1 MKLSDLSDEQWFLRL
16 SGKRNAKAAHIDAM
30 WRYYRGTQPLYYL
43 ARILADQD
51 DRFPALTINWCRKYL
66 RSIDGRSI
74 LEGFGYVGE
83 DSLDDQMQTIMLR
96 NEMDLSQSP
105 NNIATLAT
113 GESYAMIGP
122 SDEGALITFETPES
136 MAVEMDPRTRRPIA
150 AVKFWRSDEPLGPT
164 DAGFDDQAI
173 LLLPNSDGSGSRLV
187 TFEYGRPVGEVKQ
200 QKWMTGPAKLQAS
213 PTIPVVPFFNN
224 EWNGRGESQMLDLIP
239 LVDAA
244 NIVATSMMASV
255 LHHAMPRMLALNV
268 AESLF
273 MNEDGSINRE
283 AVKSATGA
291 LWIVP
296 AETDEGGNV
305 PDNAPVPDVKQLPA
319 SDLRNF
325 HDTLSNLA
333 RIGSGLCDLT
343 PSDFGFGV
351 SDNPPSAE
359 SINESKRE
367 RLLGIERFNRQQGSR
382 LEQVMRIALA
392 VEGVDPGKKLIR
404 SEHRNPGTPTK
415 QSMADAAV
423 KTYSQGISDL
433 YQARVDYG
441 YTATQIA
448 AMEKREKAAGSDP
461 ALSGA
466 VDELKAAR
474 DAAIEARNAAVNGA
488 SGATPSGS

>member
-1 MKLSDLSDEQWFLRL
+1 MKLSDLSDEQWFQRL
-16 SGKRNAKAAHIDAM
+16 SGRRNGKARQIADM
-30 WRYYRGTQPLYYL
+30 WNYYRGTQPLYYV
-43 ARILADQD
+43 ARILSEQD
-51 DRFPALTINWCRKYL
+51 ERFPALTINWCRKYV
-66 RSIDGRSI
+66 RSIDGRSL
-74 LEGFGYVGE
+74 LEGFGYVGQ
-83 DSLDDQMQTIMLR
+83 DSLDDDMQQIMLR
-96 NEMDLSQSP
+96 NELDLNQSS

-122 SDEGALITFETPES
+122 ADDGSALITIESPES
-136 MAVEMDPRTRRPIA
+136 MAVEVDPRTRRPIG
-150 AVKFWRSDEPLGPT
+150 AVKFWRSDALGGNT
-164 DAGFDDQAI
+164 VEDQAV
-173 LLLPNSDGSGSRLV
+173 LLLPNSDGSGSRLIE
-187 TFEYGRPVGEVKQ
+187 FEYGKPVGEKKQ
-200 QKWMTGPAKLQAS
+200 QEWMAGPAKLQSS

-224 EWNGRGESQMLDLIP
+224 ETQGCGESQMLDLIP

-273 MNEDGSINRE
+273 MNEDGTVNRE

-296 AETDEGGNV
+296 AETDEEGNV
-305 PDNAPVPDVKQLPA
+305 PEHAPEADVKQLPA

-333 RIGSGLCDLT
+333 RIGAGLCDLT

-382 LEQVMRIALA
+382 YEQVMRIALA
-392 VEGVDPGKKLIR
+392 VEGKDPGKKLIR
-404 SEHRNPGTPTK
+404 SEFRNPATPTK

-423 KTYSQGISDL
+423 KTYGAGISDL
-433 YQARVDYG
+433 HQARIDYG
-441 YTATQIA
+441 YTATQIQSMEERERSA
-448 AMEKREKAAGSDP
+448 ASDP
-461 ALSGA
+461 ALASA
-466 VDELKAAR
+466 VDELRAIRERATGVTSDPAR
-474 DAAIEARNAAVNGA
+474 GA
-488 SGATPSGS
+488 

>member
-1 MKLSDLSDEQWFLRL
+1 VKLSDLTDEQWFQRL
-16 SGKRNAKAAHIDAM
+16 SGRRNAKAAYIAKM
-30 WRYYRGTQPLYYL
+30 WNYYNGTQPLYYI

-51 DRFPALTINWCRKYL
+51 DRFPALTINWCRKYV
-66 RSIDGRSI
+66 RSIDGRSL

-83 DSLDDQMQTIMLR
+83 DSLDDTMQEIMLR
-96 NEMDLSQSP
+96 NELDLAQSP
-105 NNIATLAT
+105 NNIATLVT

-122 SDEGALITFETPES
+122 SDEGALITIETPDS
-136 MAVEMDPRTRRPIA
+136 MAVEVDPRYRRPIG
-150 AVKFWRSDEPLGPT
+150 AVKFWRSDESSGV
-164 DAGFDDQAI
+164 DDQAV
-173 LLLPNSDGSGSRLV
+173 LLLPNSDGSGSRLIE
-187 TFEYGRPVGEVKQ
+187 FEHGKPVGERKQ
-200 QKWMTGPAKLQAS
+200 QKWMAGPSKLQSS
-213 PTIPVVPFFNN
+213 PTIPVVPFYNN
-224 EWNGRGESQMLDLIP
+224 ERQGYGESQLVDLLP

-273 MNEDGSINRE
+273 MNEDGSVNRE
-283 AVKSATGA
+283 AIKSATGA

-296 AETDEGGNV
+296 AETDEDGNV
-305 PDNAPVPDVKQLPA
+305 PDNAPEPDVKQLPA

-333 RIGSGLCDLT
+333 RIGAGLCDLT
-343 PSDFGFGV
+343 PSDFGFGI

-382 LEQVMRIALA
+382 YERVMRIGLA
-392 VEGVDPGKKLIR
+392 VEGHDPGKKMIR
-404 SEHRNPGTPTK
+404 SEFRNPGTPTK

-423 KTYSQGISDL
+423 KTFSQGITDL

-448 AMEKREKAAGSDP
+448 AMEKREAA
-461 ALSGA
+461 
-466 VDELKAAR
+466 E
-474 DAAIEARNAAVNGA
+474 GA
-488 SGATPSGS
+488 SIERLMRGNDAPTVGG

>member
-16 SGKRNAKAAHIDAM
+16 TGRRNAKLKHISDM
-30 WRYYRGTQPLYYL
+30 WSYYRGTQPLYYV
-43 ARILADQD
+43 ARILSEQD
-51 DRFPALTINWCRKYL
+51 ERFPALTINWCRKYV
-66 RSIDGRSI
+66 RSIDGRSL
-74 LEGFGYVGE
+74 LEGFGYVGQ
-83 DSLDDQMQTIMLR
+83 DSLDETMQSIMLR
-96 NEMDLSQSP
+96 NELDLNQSP
-105 NNIATLAT
+105 NNIATLVT
-113 GESYAMIGP
+113 GESYTMIGP
-122 SDEGALITFETPES
+122 SDQGALITIESPAS
-136 MAVEMDPRTRRPIA
+136 MAIEIDPRTRRPIG
-150 AVKFWRSDEPLGPT
+150 AVKFWPSDWLGAQPVE
-164 DAGFDDQAI
+164 DQAI
-173 LLLPNSDGSGSRLV
+173 LLLPNTDGSGSRLV
-187 TFEYGRPVGEVKQ
+187 EFEYGKPVGEKKQ
-200 QKWMTGPAKLQAS
+200 QRWMTGPAKLQSS

-224 EWNGRGESQMLDLIP
+224 EWQGSGDSQMLDLIP

-273 MNEDGSINRE
+273 MNDDGSVNRE

-296 AETDEGGNV
+296 AETDDQGNV
-305 PDNAPVPDVKQLPA
+305 PDNAPKPDVKQLPA

-333 RIGSGLCDLT
+333 RIGAGLCDLT
-343 PSDFGFGV
+343 PSDFGFGI

-367 RLLGIERFNRQQGSR
+367 RLLGVERFNRQQGSR
-382 LEQVMRIALA
+382 YEQTMRIALA
-392 VEGVDPGKKLIR
+392 VEGVDPGVKLIR
-404 SEHRNPGTPTK
+404 SEFRNPGTPTK

-441 YTATQIA
+441 YTATQIQN
-448 AMEKREKAAGSDP
+448 MEKREAAAASDP
-461 ALSGA
+461 ALAGA
-466 VDELKAAR
+466 VDELRAAR
-474 DAAIEARNAAVNGA
+474 DAALAARDAAVNGA
-488 SGATPSGS
+488 VDASTGRS

>member
-1 MKLSDLSDEQWFLRL
+1 MKLSDLSDEQWFQRL
-16 SGKRNAKAAHIDAM
+16 SGRRMAKMRHVGDM
-30 WRYYRGTQPLYYL
+30 WNYYRGTQPLYYV
-43 ARILADQD
+43 ARILSEQD
-51 DRFPALTINWCRKYL
+51 ERFPALTINWCRKYI
-66 RSIDGRSI
+66 RSIDGRSL

-83 DSLDDQMQTIMLR
+83 DSLDDTMQAIMLR
-96 NEMDLSQSP
+96 NELDLSQSP
-105 NNIATLAT
+105 NNIATLVT
-113 GESYAMIGP
+113 GESYALLGP
-122 SDEGALITFETPES
+122 DGDGAALVTIESPES
-136 MAVEMDPRTRRPIA
+136 MAVEIDPRTRRPIA
-150 AVKFWRSDEPLGPT
+150 AVKFWRSDSLGANT
-164 DAGFDDQAI
+164 VDDQAV
-173 LLLPNSDGSGSRLV
+173 LLLPNKDGSGSRLV
-187 TFEYGRPVGEVKQ
+187 EFEYGKPIGEQ
-200 QKWMTGPAKLQAS
+200 RQDKWMAGPARFQAS
-213 PTIPVVPFFNN
+213 PTIPVVPFHNN
-224 EWNGRGESQMLDLIP
+224 EWQGRGESQMLDLIP

-273 MNEDGSINRE
+273 MNEDGSVNRE

-296 AETDEGGNV
+296 AETDDEGNV
-305 PDNAPVPDVKQLPA
+305 APNAPEADVKQLPA

-333 RIGSGLCDLT
+333 RIGAGLCDLT

-382 LEQVMRIALA
+382 YEQVMRIALA
-392 VEGVDPGKKLIR
+392 IEGKDPGKKLIR
-404 SEHRNPGTPTK
+404 SVYREPATPTK

-433 YQARVDYG
+433 HQARVDYG
-441 YTATQIA
+441 YTATQIST
-448 AMEKREKAAGSDP
+448 MEKRERLAQSDP
-461 ALSGA
+461 ALAGA
-466 VDELKAAR
+466 VAELR
-474 DAAIEARNAAVNGA
+474 AVRERATGVNSDPALGA
-488 SGATPSGS
+488 